1 MNTHTQTH
9 TRLIDTYS
17 SIYFKMHSPA
27 SQPTYTWYGGA
38 GGPGYRPVE
47 DRGRQSR
54 SLRWSSWSWERDRFC
69 RESNMAKRH
78 TQMSKKNSVKG
89 SWTLC
94 SFQLHKTSPM
104 TWSSQS
110 LLRQTRGDLTCL
122 NNTSDKPVWT
132 QHQSWCTYKLC
143 FLIILN
149 LQYLCDPLP
158 TGVPPGPIGGRAPT
172 GVIVIAPGVPIGM
185 GLIGMP
191 LCRISA
197 EERNHKTIH

>member
-1 MNTHTQTH
+1 
-9 TRLIDTYS
+9 
-17 SIYFKMHSPA
+17 MHSPA

-89 SWTLC
+89 SWTLFC
-94 SFQLHKTSPM
+94 SSCIR
-104 TWSSQS
+104 
-110 LLRQTRGDLTCL
+110 LRPWPGVLRVC
-122 NNTSDKPVWT
+122 SDRLEEIWLVWT
-132 QHQSWCTYKLC
+132 THLTNLCGPSIKADALKNC

>member
-89 SWTLC
+89 SWTLFC
-94 SFQLHKTSPM
+94 SSCIR
-104 TWSSQS
+104 
-110 LLRQTRGDLTCL
+110 LRPWPGVLRVC
-122 NNTSDKPVWT
+122 SDRLEEIWLVWT
-132 QHQSWCTYKLC
+132 THLTNLCGPSIKADALKNCVSWS
-143 FLIILN
+143 FLIFSISVTPYP
-149 LQYLCDPLP
+149 QVCPQ
-158 TGVPPGPIGGRAPT
+158 VP
-172 GVIVIAPGVPIGM
+172 
-185 GLIGMP
+185 
-191 LCRISA
+191 
-197 EERNHKTIH
+197 